1 MTHGFELVHE
11 KSIFSG
17 YVIEVTVATFRAPDG
32 STFERD
38 LVHHPGAV
46 GIIPL
51 IDDDIV
57 LVKQFRPPLGIE
69 LLEIPAGLRDI
80 PGEEP
85 ALTANRELIEE
96 IGMEAGS
103 LTHVMSTHNAVGF
116 SDECIE
122 LFLATDLRPVQRE
135 FTDSPEEQ
143 AMQIVRLGLREA
155 AEMIQAG
162 DITDTKT
169 IIGIQH
175 AVALMS

>member
-11 KSIFSG
+11 EPIFSG
-17 YVIEVTVATFRAPDG
+17 YVINVTVATFRAPDG
-32 STFERD
+32 STFQRD

-51 IDDDIV
+51 IDDDII

-80 PGEEP
+80 PDEDP
-85 ALTANRELIEE
+85 AVTANRELIEE
-96 IGMEAGS
+96 IGMKAGTLS
-103 LTHVMSTHNAVGF
+103 HVMSTHNAVGF

-122 LFLATDLRPVQRE
+122 IYMATDLRAVERE
-135 FTDSPEEQ
+135 LTDSPEEQ
-143 AMQIVRLGLREA
+143 EMQIVRMSVKEA
-155 AEMIQAG
+155 AGLIQTG
-162 DITDTKT
+162 EITDTKT

-175 AVALMS
+175 AAGLVS